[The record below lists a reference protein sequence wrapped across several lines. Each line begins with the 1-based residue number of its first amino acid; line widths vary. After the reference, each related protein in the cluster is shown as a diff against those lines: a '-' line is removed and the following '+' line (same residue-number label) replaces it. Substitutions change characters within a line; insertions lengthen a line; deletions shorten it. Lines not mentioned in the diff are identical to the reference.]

1 MNKQNFIEKSSQKHN
16 NLYQYTLVNYI
27 NNKTKVIITC
37 LKHGNFEQRPDAH
50 LRGQGCKLCSI
61 EIQSKKFRKELSKF
75 ITDAKKI
82 HYENPYELI
91 RDKIID
97 FTHLKY
103 NWDGYGIADSAI
115 SFVASLNSSYIDA
128 ISDIYPNPH
137 GTITIEWENEKS
149 EMLSLEIGETNYSYF
164 IKYNNKD
171 PKFVNGQDIMPS
183 IQAIALELD
192 ELLVENSPLF
202 FF

>member
-1 MNKQNFIEKSSQKHN
+1 MIIILLSFYRILHLLEFQNH
-16 NLYQYTLVNYI
+16 VN
-27 NNKTKVIITC
+27 
-37 LKHGNFEQRPDAH
+37 P
-50 LRGQGCKLCSI
+50 
-61 EIQSKKFRKELSKF
+61 
-75 ITDAKKI
+75 
-82 HYENPYELI
+82 
-91 RDKIID
+91 
-97 FTHLKY
+97 
-103 NWDGYGIADSAI
+103 